1 MASKNMCKQFKFSLN
16 KILPTLF
23 TLRSEESKIIALMSS
38 IVDDLLY
45 GYLPEGAGA
54 MNSVF
59 QQFLVEKEEHGTF
72 RFCGKEFRQDK
83 TRTLVFMS
91 RRKTTLNEYNQ
102 SLTTR
107 NMA

>member
-1 MASKNMCKQFKFSLN
+1 MASKNMCKQFKFSLD

-59 QQFLVEKEEHGTF
+59 PTILG
-72 RFCGKEFRQDK
+72 
-83 TRTLVFMS
+83 
-91 RRKTTLNEYNQ
+91 
-102 SLTTR
+102 
-107 NMA
+107 